1 MGRTLLGPFLL
12 LPLGVLLPPSPGF
25 SPEEPAAGAA
35 AVADGSCWPGEPGT
49 DPRLCP
55 PNDPEFAGHW
65 EFSSR
70 IPEGVDR
77 SKVHPAEL
85 ALGSA
90 GISLD
95 AAWQH
100 TIGRDDVAIAVLD
113 SGILWDHPD
122 LRRKVWL
129 NAGELPRPEGSASHD
144 ANGDGLFDV
153 EDYARD
159 PRVADGNGNG
169 MLDAGDLILAFSDC
183 RDDDGNGYPDD
194 IAGYDF
200 SSGSHCGFSAGDND
214 PTDETWFGH
223 GTAIASTAA
232 AQTDNGIE
240 DAGVCPRCRVLPVR
254 VADSF
259 VVDANRFARG
269 VVFAVRSGAA
279 VVASALGSYNNTP
292 AARFAVDLAYAS
304 GVPVAGSAAD
314 EFSYHH
320 NFPSVYEHAIY
331 VNAIRFNHPDDPAR
345 ASSFWGLSPCTN
357 FGARVSLT
365 VPATSCSSGA
375 TSRLAGVLGLL
386 ESAARDRGLG
396 DLGAEETFQVLRA
409 TADDLDNTSPD
420 WGGLRYRATS
430 GFDQLTGY
438 GRVNALRAVE
448 AVEQGRI
455 PPEVDLAEP
464 GWFDVVSPV
473 RAPRVPVSGSIRL
486 PRVQTAAWKLEYA
499 LGVEPSEEDYYTV
512 ASGTVSGSHAGLLGV
527 LDFARHPPPAGPPPR
542 DREERDRYSVTL
554 RLRATDDRGLTGE
567 ARRSFFVFHDPTWKT
582 HFPVRL
588 GASGEAAPVLADLD
602 RDGRDEIVIPT
613 SDGYLRILRWERSGI
628 RIVRA
633 PLDRTP
639 PVDPAGRTSQ
649 SGEAALPRETVIREA
664 AIGDVFGD
672 GRPVIV
678 VASRE
683 GKVYAF
689 DARGERLGAFP
700 VSTDAE
706 RARRATKT
714 ERIEGGVLSRPLLV
728 DLDGKPG
735 LEIVVTSLDGHLY
748 AWRGDGR
755 TLPGF
760 PVGVE
765 DPRLGPGQ
773 RQKLVSSPAA
783 GDLDGD
789 GRPEIVFGSN
799 GGRDG
804 LASAWAVRARG
815 NLHPGGSFLPG
826 WRPLEVPA
834 LRAELIPTLASGVQM
849 TPALVDADDDGDEE
863 AILYAVTG
871 PSILLVDHSRS
882 EGPRVLASFSMAPG
896 EAGQVTGTSFAAET
910 GSPLVADAD
919 GDGAP
924 ELYAPLLPLRM
935 LTLRAKP
942 GVPLDVPLA
951 LGAWRVPINGEVGQ
965 RVPMLPTYPRR
976 MEDLMIL
983 ARPAAADVDGD
994 GAKEILMGSGGYL
1007 LHAFRNAGGEAAG
1020 FPKFTGGWIF
1030 SEPATGDLD
1039 GDGRIEVVTVT
1050 REGWLFAWETE
1061 GSRLDASLGG
1071 PRCAGVA
1078 APSSSKP
1085 TTR

>member
-1 MGRTLLGPFLL
+1 MRRTLAGLALL
-12 LPLGVLLPPSPGF
+12 SLVLLSPSSG
-25 SPEEPAAGAA
+25 SPREGPAAGAPA
-35 AVADGSCWPGEPGT
+35 AARRSCWPGQPGT
-49 DPRLCP
+49 DPGLCP
-55 PNDPEFAGHW
+55 PDDPEFARHW

-77 SKVHPAEL
+77 SKIHPAEL

-90 GISLD
+90 GICLD
-95 AAWQH
+95 AAWQR
-100 TIGRDDVAIAVLD
+100 TIGRHDVVIAVLD
-113 SGILWDHPD
+113 SGILWDHRD

-129 NAGELPRPEGSASHD
+129 NAGELPPPEGSPSHD
-144 ANGDGLFDV
+144 ANGDGVFDV
-153 EDYARD
+153 EDYAGD

-169 MLDAGDLILAFSDC
+169 LLDAGDLILAFSDC
-183 RDDDGNGYPDD
+183 RDDDANGYPDD

-200 SSGSHCGFSAGDND
+200 SSGSHCGFAAGDND
-214 PTDETWFGH
+214 PADDTRFGH

-232 AQTDNGIE
+232 AETDNGLE

-254 VADSF
+254 VADTF

-269 VVFAVRSGAA
+269 VAFAVRSGAA

-304 GVPVAGSAAD
+304 GVPVVGSAAD

-331 VNAIRFNHPDDPAR
+331 VNAIRFNHADDPAK
-345 ASSFWGLSPCTN
+345 ASTFWGLSPCTN

-386 ESAARDRGLG
+386 ESAAREAGLG
-396 DLGAEETFQVLRA
+396 DLAAEEAFQVLRA

-420 WGGLRYRATS
+420 WGGLRYRALP
-430 GFDQLTGY
+430 GFDQLTGH

-448 AVEQGRI
+448 AVEGGRI
-455 PPEVDLAEP
+455 PPEVDLAGP

-473 RAPRVPVSGSIRL
+473 RTPRVPVSGSVRL
-486 PRVQTAAWKLEYA
+486 PRARSAAWKLEYA
-499 LGVEPSEEDYYTV
+499 LGVEPREEDYHAV
-512 ASGTVSGSHAGLLGV
+512 AGGTVSGSLAGVLGV
-527 LDFARHPPPAGPPPR
+527 LDFARHPAPGGPPPR

-567 ARRSFFVFHDPTWKT
+567 ARRSFFVLHDPTWKA
-582 HFPVRL
+582 HFPVNL

-602 RDGRDEIVIPT
+602 GDGRDEIVIPT
-613 SDGYLRILRWERSGI
+613 SDGYLRILRWEQSGI
-628 RIVRA
+628 RTVRA

-639 PVDPAGRTSQ
+639 PVDPSGRTARPD
-649 SGEAALPRETVIREA
+649 EAAFPRETVIREA

-706 RARRATKT
+706 RARPATAT
-714 ERIEGGVLSRPLLV
+714 QRIESGILSRPLLV
-728 DLDGKPG
+728 DLDGRPG

-748 AWRGDGR
+748 AWRADAR
-755 TLPGF
+755 ALPGF
-760 PVGVE
+760 PVRIE
-765 DPRLGPGQ
+765 DPRLGPGH
-773 RQKLVSSPAA
+773 RQKIVSSPAA
-783 GDLDGD
+783 GDVDGD

-804 LASAWAVRARG
+804 LAHAWAVQAKG
-815 NLHPGGSFLPG
+815 NLHPGGPFLPG

-834 LRAELIPTLASGVQM
+834 LRADLIPTLASGVQM
-849 TPALVDADDDGDEE
+849 TPALVDADGDGDQEVV
-863 AILYAVTG
+863 LYAVTG
-871 PSILLVDHSRS
+871 PAILLVDHSRS
-882 EGPRVLASFSMAPG
+882 EGPRVVASFSMSPG
-896 EAGQVTGTSFAAET
+896 ETGGVTETSFAAET

-951 LGAWRVPINGEVGQ
+951 LGAWRVPANSGGGR

-976 MEDLMIL
+976 MEDLMIF

-1007 LHAFRNAGGEAAG
+1007 LHAFRSAGGEAAG

-1061 GSRLDASLGG
+1061 AGTRGASLGR
-1071 PRCAGVA
+1071 PRRPEV
-1078 APSSSKP
+1078 PPQPSSKP